1 MPTKSLIIVLLC
13 LCCKPLWAAWQVEMK
28 NLPQPPYNLR
38 FSLSNTE
45 SDTLNVEVLLGIKP
59 EDYPAYLVQKKF
71 RMTSSL
77 IQQPYKLEEGGYE
90 LHVQIYNP
98 RSDKSEYLRLRFH
111 ADAYSPAAKRYF
123 SDLFVSA
130 QPLGTPADHSTSPKS
145 FRIGTQKALHF
156 VQYLQTDLPTLSQ
169 RAILYQELPTPVAAL
184 STQAVGFT
192 SIGQFNKVWEFSKG
206 SGNLKGAFDISDLKA
221 GNYLL
226 EVLVFADATL
236 LSERSMQ
243 FEITEE
249 PFFLQADQLRESVMQ
264 LGIIIG
270 SEQAAQLL
278 KNTPE
283 NALKR
288 SLQAKWE
295 ALYPTNPLKEAAAFY
310 ARVKQAATLFPEGWK
325 SRKCMAYLR
334 YGEPDEKKHF
344 QTAQGEVEV
353 WLYHKWQLPLLFL

>member
-1 MPTKSLIIVLLC
+1 MPTKPFILLLLC
-13 LCCKPLWAAWQVEMK
+13 LCCKPLWAAWQAEMK
-28 NLPQPPYNLR
+28 NLPQPPYNLC
-38 FSLSNTE
+38 FSISNTAL
-45 SDTLNVEVLLGIKP
+45 DTVNVEVLLRIKP
-59 EDYPAYLVQKKF
+59 EGYPAYIVQKRF
-71 RMTSSL
+71 RLNSFYY
-77 IQQPYKLEEGGYE
+77 QQPYKLEEGSYE
-90 LHVQIYNP
+90 LHLQIYDP
-98 RSDKSEYLRLRFH
+98 QTDKSEHLHLGFH
-111 ADAYSPAAKRYF
+111 ADAYSTAAKRYF

-130 QPLGTPADHSTSPKS
+130 QSLSTPADHRFSPKT
-145 FRIGTQKALHF
+145 FQIGTQKSLHF
-156 VQYLQTDLPTLSQ
+156 VQYIQTDLPTLTQ

-192 SIGQFNKVWEFSKG
+192 SIGQLNKVWEFGKG
-206 SGNLKGAFDISDLKA
+206 SGNLKGSFDISDLRA

-249 PFFLQADQLRESVMQ
+249 PFFLQADQLGESVLQ

-270 SEQAAQLL
+270 TEQAAQLL
-278 KNTPE
+278 KNTPK
-283 NALKR
+283 NTLKR

-295 ALYPTNPLKEAAAFY
+295 ELYPANPLKEAAAFY
-310 ARVKQAATLFPEGWK
+310 ARVRQAATLFPEGWK

-353 WLYHKWQLPLLFL
+353 WLYHKWQLPLLFP